1 MILPLAY
8 YGDAV
13 LRKKALPVEVF
24 DDDLRKFIDDL
35 EETRAASRGL
45 GIAAPQVHRSIR
57 VFVVNI
63 PFKDSNAEYQPG
75 ETRYFVNPK
84 ILEVSEEKWTAQ
96 EGCLS
101 IPKLYEDVE
110 RPLRVKVEAQDPFG
124 KTFIQEFSGWE
135 AKAILHENDHIN
147 GVLFIDR
154 LHGKRRKMLEPLL
167 NEIKRK
173 YSKF

>member
-24 DDDLRKFIDDL
+24 DDDLRKFIEDM
-35 EETRAASRGL
+35 EETRASTKAL

-63 PFKDSNAEYQPG
+63 PSKDSNEEYQPG
-75 ETRYFVNPK
+75 TTRIFINPK
-84 ILEVSEEKWTAQ
+84 ILEISEEKWMAQ

-110 RPLRVKVEAQDPFG
+110 RPLRVKVEAQDPYG
-124 KTFIQEFSGWE
+124 KTFVQEFKSWE
-135 AKAILHENDHIN
+135 AKVILHENDHIN

-154 LHGKRRKMLEPLL
+154 IHGKKRKMLESFL